1 MFSASINLEG
11 LQALTKSVD
20 PVCGMEVQAST
31 AAASVIHEGKTFYFC
46 AVECKKEF
54 EKDTAKYTVKA

>member
-11 LQALTKSVD
+11 LQALTKSND
-20 PVCGMEVQAST
+20 PVCGMEVQANT
-31 AAASVIHEGKTFYFC
+31 AVASVIHEGKTFYFC
-46 AVECKKEF
+46 SPDCKEKF

>member
-11 LQALTKSVD
+11 LQALTKSAD
-20 PVCGMEVQAST
+20 PVCGKELEATT

-46 AVECKKEF
+46 SQECKAAF
-54 EKDTAKYTVKA
+54 EKDTAKFTANA

>member
-11 LQALTKSVD
+11 LQSLTRGVD
-20 PVCGMEVQAST
+20 PVCGMEVEAST

-46 AVECKKEF
+46 STDCKKEF
-54 EKDTAKYTVKA
+54 EKDKAKYAANA

>member
-11 LQALTKSVD
+11 LQSLTKGVD
-20 PVCGMEVQAST
+20 PVCGMEVEAST

-46 AVECKKEF
+46 SVDCKKEF
-54 EKDTAKYTVKA
+54 EKDKAKYAASA

>member
-11 LQALTKSVD
+11 LQALTKGKD

-31 AAASVIHEGKTFYFC
+31 AVSSVIHEGKTFYFC
-46 AVECKKEF
+46 SQDCKKEF
-54 EKDTAKYTVKA
+54 EKDPAKYAVKA

>member
-11 LQALTKSVD
+11 LQALTKSKD

-46 AVECKKEF
+46 AQACKEAF
-54 EKDTAKYTVKA
+54 EKDPAKYTVNA